1 MSRRPT
7 KDQHGHEVQNHEGD
21 RDMLDARQSPILE
34 LRVGLMKARAQAKQK
49 WVEQMLSLPARDAQE
64 ASRRRHWITRAL
76 KVVKGARAAV
86 KYRAALLDAY
96 AEHLSVLEMTLMGAA
111 EEKAGK
117 PFTPGKAESSKA
129 S

>member
-1 MSRRPT
+1 
-7 KDQHGHEVQNHEGD
+7 
-21 RDMLDARQSPILE
+21 MLEARQSPILE
-34 LRVGLMKARAQAKQK
+34 LRVGLLKARAQAKQK
-49 WVEQMLSLPARDAQE
+49 WLEQMLSSPAREAQE
-64 ASRRRHWITRAL
+64 ASLRKRWITRAL
-76 KVVKGARAAV
+76 KVVKRARTAV

-111 EEKAGK
+111 EEKPSK

>member
-7 KDQHGHEVQNHEGD
+7 KDSGHEVQNHEGG

-34 LRVGLMKARAQAKQK
+34 LRVGLLKARAQAKQK
-49 WVEQMLSLPARDAQE
+49 WLEQMLSSAPRDAQE
-64 ASRRRHWITRAL
+64 ASRRNRWITRAL
-76 KVVKGARAAV
+76 MVVKRARTAV

-111 EEKAGK
+111 EGK
-117 PFTPGKAESSKA
+117 PGKPLTPGKAEPSKA